1 MNIHLN
7 TEKRKH
13 ATRTRKKIKTAKKLR
28 LAAAAV
34 CIFALFI
41 AAKSSGTL
49 PLIALA
55 VSAVCLL
62 CTFFSYRQVKKM
74 KAEIARLMD
83 DETIDEFFITG
94 KLESI
99 SELTTQ
105 QLTYSGMIRVT
116 DGKIPLLTQKGFI
129 MTYTARIRAGVD
141 LSQAVV
147 DCTDTEVNIT
157 LPKATIQQTTVL
169 PESIK
174 FYDERIALLNPGR
187 NEDVTK
193 AIVLAEKDVCKK
205 GDVSE
210 LLKQADMNA
219 ALLIIN
225 FLKDFTSGRKI
236 EINMMEPQEQAV
248 S

>member
-1 MNIHLN
+1 MNLHLN

-13 ATRTRKKIKTAKKLR
+13 ATRTRNKIKTVKRLGL
-28 LAAAAV
+28 LAAAVSA
-34 CIFALFI
+34 IALF
-41 AAKSSGTL
+41 AAIRSSGTL
-49 PLIALA
+49 PLIALT
-55 VSAVCLL
+55 VSALCLL
-62 CTFFSYRQVKKM
+62 CTFFSLGQVKKM
-74 KAEIARLMD
+74 KAEIARLING
-83 DETIDEFFITG
+83 ETIDEFFITG

-105 QLTYSGMIRVT
+105 MLTYSGMIRVS
-116 DGKIPLLTQKGFI
+116 DGKIPLLTQKGFM

-147 DCTDTEVNIT
+147 DCADTTVNIT
-157 LPKATIQQTTVL
+157 LPKATILQTTVL

-193 AIVLAEKDVCKK
+193 ALILAEKDVQKK
-205 GDVSE
+205 GDVTE

-225 FLKDFTSGRKI
+225 FLKDAVDGRKI
-236 EINMMEPQEQAV
+236 EINMMEPAEQAV
-248 S
+248 